1 MNIVVVQPDSGT
13 RPAEPRSTDDLLAV
27 AGTLGVVETTVA
39 DAFEDAAAAW
49 VPGEDVPFIVRRFA
63 HPDRTPTRLAAYLRL
78 AVAGPLGVVET
89 TVADAFEDAAAAW
102 VPGEDVPFIVRR
114 FAHPVSWASLLER
127 WGRAS
132 GRARV

>member
-63 HPDRTPTRLAAYLRL
+63 HPD
-78 AVAGPLGVVET
+78 
-89 TVADAFEDAAAAW
+89 
-102 VPGEDVPFIVRR
+102 
-114 FAHPVSWASLLER
+114 SWASLLER
-127 WGRAS
+127 WEEYVERCRIRDAVGTGAMS
-132 GRARV
+132 WQEYE